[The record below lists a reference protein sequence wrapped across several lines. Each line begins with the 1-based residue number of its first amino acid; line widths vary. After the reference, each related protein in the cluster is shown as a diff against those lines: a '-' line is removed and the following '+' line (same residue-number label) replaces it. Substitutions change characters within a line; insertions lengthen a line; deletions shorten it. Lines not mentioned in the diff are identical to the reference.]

1 MPPTFSIVESSM
13 IGDKK
18 SQKKYDDRRNYYDF
32 GRNEEPRRRISA
44 KISANFV
51 PLDILLEPH
60 LGF

>member
-1 MPPTFSIVESSM
+1 MPVESSM

>member
-1 MPPTFSIVESSM
+1 M

-18 SQKKYDDRRNYYDF
+18 SQKNMMI
-32 GRNEEPRRRISA
+32 EETIMILAEMRSRGDEFSA